1 MCHLWGRGEVHSG
14 FRSGNI
20 KEKDHFE
27 DPGID
32 GRILKILDGRICIAL
47 TSG

>member
-1 MCHLWGRGEVHSG
+1 M
-14 FRSGNI
+14 

-47 TSG
+47 TSVRIGESGGLL